1 MGEMHLAGILAI
13 VPIALLCGL
22 LATRLRLPPLIGY
35 MAAGIIVGPSGL
47 GWVTDRGSVSGLA
60 DLGVLLLLYVLG
72 MELSLFVFR
81 NIWQKAAITTLIQ
94 VGGSVGFMFLVSL
107 IFDWSNEFAVLTG
120 FMLAL
125 SSTAVAVK
133 LLETSNEL
141 RTRTGQL
148 VIGVLIA
155 QDILVMPM
163 LLIVGNLATRGVGIE
178 LAIKIALSLG
188 ILGGVV
194 ALLSQR
200 RRINLPLAKRL
211 SPNSDLTPIL
221 GLTYCFIAAWV
232 TYTIGLSP
240 AYGAF
245 LAGLVIGNSAQRQ
258 VMLDTVIPIQSTL
271 MMVFFLSIG
280 LLIDLTSIQD
290 SFLQIALLLGVVIIF
305 KTTFN
310 IGVFALLRQPTDRA
324 LIGGAVLAPVGEFSF
339 VLAQTG
345 VGLALLSDA
354 DYRLLVVVTAMTLFL
369 SPVPMFIVRR
379 WINRGSEPQLP
390 AVRRSNTI
398 DRIEPHLAQSNPP
411 SQDQQSPHA

>member
-1 MGEMHLAGILAI
+1 MGEAHLAAIVAI

-22 LATRLRLPPLIGY
+22 IATGLRLPPLIGY
-35 MAAGIIVGPSGL
+35 MVAGIVVGPSGFGL
-47 GWVTDRGSVSGLA
+47 VTDRESVSGLA

-72 MELSLFVFR
+72 MELSLFAFR

-94 VGGSVGFMFLVSL
+94 VGGSVGFMFLVAM
-107 IFDWSNEFAVLTG
+107 IFGWSNEFAVLTG

-133 LLETSNEL
+133 LLETTNEL

-148 VIGVLIA
+148 VVGVLIA

-163 LLIVGNLATRGVGIE
+163 LLIVGNLATAGVGIE
-178 LAIKIALSLG
+178 LAVKVIVALGL
-188 ILGGVV
+188 LGGVV
-194 ALLSQR
+194 AFLSR
-200 RRINLPLAKRL
+200 RQRINLPLARRL
-211 SPNSDLTPIL
+211 LPHSDLTPIL
-221 GLTYCFIAAWV
+221 GLTYCFIAAW
-232 TYTIGLSP
+232 TTHALGLSP

-245 LAGLVIGNSAQRQ
+245 LAGLFIGNSAQRQ

-271 MMVFFLSIG
+271 MMVFFLSVG
-280 LLIDLTSIQD
+280 MLIDLNSIRD
-290 SFLQIALLLGVVIIF
+290 SFFQIAMLLGVVLIF

-310 IGVFALLRQPTDRA
+310 IGVFALLRQPADRA
-324 LIGGAVLAPVGEFSF
+324 LIGGAVLAPLGEFSF

-369 SPVPMFIVRR
+369 SPVPMLVVRR
-379 WINRGSEPQLP
+379 WMQPIAEFPERTPQPRTTELE
-390 AVRRSNTI
+390 V
-398 DRIEPHLAQSNPP
+398 DPP
-411 SQDQQSPHA
+411 SHLPPPNLRPPNA

>member
-1 MGEMHLAGILAI
+1 MGEAHLAAIVAI

-22 LATRLRLPPLIGY
+22 LATWLRLPPLIGY
-35 MAAGIIVGPSGL
+35 MVAGIVVGPSGFGL
-47 GWVTDRGSVSGLA
+47 VTDRESVSGLA

-72 MELSLFVFR
+72 MELSLFAFR
-81 NIWQKAAITTLIQ
+81 NIWQKAAVTTLIQ
-94 VGGSVGFMFLVSL
+94 VGGSVGFMFLVAM

-148 VIGVLIA
+148 VVGVLIA

-163 LLIVGNLATRGVGIE
+163 LLIVGNLATAGVGIE
-178 LAIKIALSLG
+178 LAVKVIVALGL
-188 ILGGVV
+188 LGGVV
-194 ALLSQR
+194 AFLSR
-200 RRINLPLAKRL
+200 RQRINLPLARRL

-221 GLTYCFIAAWV
+221 GLTYCFIAAWA
-232 TYTIGLSP
+232 THALGLSP

-245 LAGLVIGNSAQRQ
+245 LAGLFIGNSAQRQ

-271 MMVFFLSIG
+271 MMVFFLSVG
-280 LLIDLTSIQD
+280 MLIDLHSIRD
-290 SFLQIALLLGVVIIF
+290 SFLQITLLLGVVLIF

-324 LIGGAVLAPVGEFSF
+324 LIGGAVLAPLGEFSF

-369 SPVPMFIVRR
+369 SPVPMLVIRR
-379 WINRGSEPQLP
+379 WMRPTAEFPERTQ
-390 AVRRSNTI
+390 
-398 DRIEPHLAQSNPP
+398 PP
-411 SQDQQSPHA
+411 RLTEIGADHPKHMPPHA

>member
-1 MGEMHLAGILAI
+1 MGEAHLAAIVAI
-13 VPIALLCGL
+13 VPIALVCGL
-22 LATRLRLPPLIGY
+22 LATWLRLPPLIGY
-35 MAAGIIVGPSGL
+35 MVAGIVVGPSGFGL
-47 GWVTDRGSVSGLA
+47 VTDRGSVSGLA

-72 MELSLFVFR
+72 MELSLFAFR

-94 VGGSVGFMFLVSL
+94 VGGSVGIMFLVAM

-133 LLETSNEL
+133 LLETTNEL

-148 VIGVLIA
+148 VVGVLIA

-163 LLIVGNLATRGVGIE
+163 LLIVGNLATTGVGIE
-178 LAIKIALSLG
+178 LAVKVIVALGL
-188 ILGGVV
+188 LGGVI
-194 ALLSQR
+194 AFLSR
-200 RRINLPLAKRL
+200 RQRINLPLARRL

-221 GLTYCFIAAWV
+221 GLTYCFIAAW
-232 TYTIGLSP
+232 TTHALGLSP

-245 LAGLVIGNSAQRQ
+245 LAGLFIGNSAQRQ

-271 MMVFFLSIG
+271 MMVFFLSVG
-280 LLIDLTSIQD
+280 MLIDLHSIRD
-290 SFLQIALLLGVVIIF
+290 SFLQISLLLGVVLIF
-305 KTTFN
+305 KTAFN

-324 LIGGAVLAPVGEFSF
+324 LIGGAVLAPLGEFSF

-354 DYRLLVVVTAMTLFL
+354 DYRLLVVVTALTLFL
-369 SPVPMFIVRR
+369 SPVPMLVVRR
-379 WINRGSEPQLP
+379 WMRPASEFPERPRPQLTEIDEDRP
-390 AVRRSNTI
+390 GLKPSNHA
-398 DRIEPHLAQSNPP
+398 P
-411 SQDQQSPHA
+411 PHA

>member
-1 MGEMHLAGILAI
+1 MGEAHLAAIVAI

-22 LATRLRLPPLIGY
+22 LATWLRLPPLIGY
-35 MAAGIIVGPSGL
+35 MVAGIVVGPSGFGL
-47 GWVTDRGSVSGLA
+47 VTDRESVSGLA

-72 MELSLFVFR
+72 MELSLFAFR
-81 NIWQKAAITTLIQ
+81 NIWQKAAVTTLIQ
-94 VGGSVGFMFLVSL
+94 VGGSVGFMFLVAM

-148 VIGVLIA
+148 VVGVLIA

-163 LLIVGNLATRGVGIE
+163 LLIVGNLATAGVGIE
-178 LAIKIALSLG
+178 LAVKVIVALGL
-188 ILGGVV
+188 LGGVV
-194 ALLSQR
+194 AFLSR
-200 RRINLPLAKRL
+200 RQRINLPLARRL

-221 GLTYCFIAAWV
+221 GLTYCFIAAWA
-232 TYTIGLSP
+232 THALGLSP

-245 LAGLVIGNSAQRQ
+245 LAGLFIGNSAQRQ

-271 MMVFFLSIG
+271 MMVFFLSVG
-280 LLIDLTSIQD
+280 MLIDLHSIRD
-290 SFLQIALLLGVVIIF
+290 SFLQITLLLGVVLIF

-324 LIGGAVLAPVGEFSF
+324 LIGGAVLAPLGEFSF

-369 SPVPMFIVRR
+369 SPVPMLVIRR
-379 WINRGSEPQLP
+379 WMRPTAEFPERTQ
-390 AVRRSNTI
+390 
-398 DRIEPHLAQSNPP
+398 PP
-411 SQDQQSPHA
+411 RLTEIGDDHPKHMPPHA

>member
-1 MGEMHLAGILAI
+1 MGEAHLAAIVAI

-22 LATRLRLPPLIGY
+22 LATWLRLPPLIGY
-35 MAAGIIVGPSGL
+35 MVAGIVVGPSGFGL
-47 GWVTDRGSVSGLA
+47 VTDRDSVSGLA

-72 MELSLFVFR
+72 MELSLFAFR

-94 VGGSVGFMFLVSL
+94 VGGSVGFMFLVAM
-107 IFDWSNEFAVLTG
+107 IFGWSNEFAVLTG

-133 LLETSNEL
+133 LLETANEL

-148 VIGVLIA
+148 VVGVLIA

-163 LLIVGNLATRGVGIE
+163 LLIVGNLATAGVGIE
-178 LAIKIALSLG
+178 LAVKVMVALGL
-188 ILGGVV
+188 LGGVV
-194 ALLSQR
+194 AFLSRRQR
-200 RRINLPLAKRL
+200 SNLPLARRL

-221 GLTYCFIAAWV
+221 GLTYCFIAAWA
-232 TYTIGLSP
+232 THALGLSP

-245 LAGLVIGNSAQRQ
+245 LAGLFIGNSAQRQ
-258 VMLDTVIPIQSTL
+258 IMLDTVIPIQSTL
-271 MMVFFLSIG
+271 MMVFFLSVG
-280 LLIDLTSIQD
+280 MLIDLNSIRD
-290 SFLQIALLLGVVIIF
+290 SFFQIAMLLGVVLIF

-324 LIGGAVLAPVGEFSF
+324 LIGGAVLAPLGEFSF

-369 SPVPMFIVRR
+369 SPVPMLVVRR
-379 WINRGSEPQLP
+379 WMRPISEFPERGQLP
-390 AVRRSNTI
+390 RLTEIGADHPN
-398 DRIEPHLAQSNPP
+398 HLPP
-411 SQDQQSPHA
+411 SNRLPPHA

>member
-1 MGEMHLAGILAI
+1 MGEAHLAAIVAI

-22 LATRLRLPPLIGY
+22 LATWLRLPPLIGY
-35 MAAGIIVGPSGL
+35 MVAGIVVGPSGFGL
-47 GWVTDRGSVSGLA
+47 VTDRESVSGLA

-72 MELSLFVFR
+72 MELSLFAFR

-94 VGGSVGFMFLVSL
+94 VGGSVGFMFLVAM

-133 LLETSNEL
+133 LLETTNEL

-148 VIGVLIA
+148 VVGVLIA

-163 LLIVGNLATRGVGIE
+163 LLIVGNLATTGVGIE
-178 LAIKIALSLG
+178 LAVKVIVALGL
-188 ILGGVV
+188 LGGVV
-194 ALLSQR
+194 AFLSR
-200 RRINLPLAKRL
+200 RQRINLPLARRL

-221 GLTYCFIAAWV
+221 GLTYCFIAAWI
-232 TYTIGLSP
+232 THALGLSP

-245 LAGLVIGNSAQRQ
+245 LAGLFIGNSAQRQ

-271 MMVFFLSIG
+271 MMVFFLSVG
-280 LLIDLTSIQD
+280 MLIDLNSIRD
-290 SFLQIALLLGVVIIF
+290 SFFQIALLLGVVLIF
-305 KTTFN
+305 KTAFN
-310 IGVFALLRQPTDRA
+310 IGVFALLRQPIDRA
-324 LIGGAVLAPVGEFSF
+324 LIGGAVLAPLGEFSF

-369 SPVPMFIVRR
+369 SPVPILAVRR
-379 WINRGSEPQLP
+379 WTHP
-390 AVRRSNTI
+390 AAEFPERTRSRLTELDTDHPDLQPPN
-398 DRIEPHLAQSNPP
+398 PHMP
-411 SQDQQSPHA
+411 PHA